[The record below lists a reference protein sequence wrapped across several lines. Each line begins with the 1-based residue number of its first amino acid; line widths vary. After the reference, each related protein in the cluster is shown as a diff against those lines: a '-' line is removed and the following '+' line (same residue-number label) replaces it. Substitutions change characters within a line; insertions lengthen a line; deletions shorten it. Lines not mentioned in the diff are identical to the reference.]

1 MVDIGRSCLA
11 AATGGI
17 GYAGRTTDRNNPKRD
32 DPREALHGQITPCV
46 VMAEIPAEVAAAAPA
61 KDEVA
66 NPLDNNTLETE
77 LATVSEPS
85 FSYIDDDSNKSFS
98 VVNKRRRSRR
108 VPNTTIT
115 KPERPDNIILYES
128 VSKSNLATEIL
139 SEEDQWLCKVCGFKN
154 FVFPTVCA
162 MCLCYKDVES
172 SNLFVYTLNG
182 MKEKVLTYE
191 NLPRVKKM
199 ASKAKKVREIEA
211 KRMEAERKLLEQK
224 ISGDFAVNR
233 ESHIFNF
240 NNKDIIAKRKHLLG
254 IKSSRSRSRKRSS
267 RAASNKNSIGVKITR
282 DMCVRDDV
290 VLVMHQKLKK

>member
-1 MVDIGRSCLA
+1 MPRRGDW
-11 AATGGI
+11 GI

-66 NPLDNNTLETE
+66 TPPEVNTLETE

-85 FSYIDDDSNKSFS
+85 FSYIDDDANASFS

-115 KPERPDNIILYES
+115 KPERPDDILLYES

-139 SEEDQWLCKVCGFKN
+139 AEEDQWLCKVCGFKN

-162 MCLCYKDVES
+162 MCLCYKDVDS
-172 SNLFVYTLNG
+172 NNLFVYTING
-182 MKEKVLTYE
+182 MKKKVLTYE

-199 ASKAKKVREIEA
+199 ASKAKKVREAEA

-224 ISGDFAVNR
+224 MSGDFAVNR

-240 NNKDIIAKRKHLLG
+240 NNKDIIANTKRLLG
-254 IKSSRSRSRKRSS
+254 IKSRSRSRSRKRSGS
-267 RAASNKNSIGVKITR
+267 RAKTNKNSMGIKITR
-282 DMCVRDDV
+282 EMCLRDDV

>member
-1 MVDIGRSCLA
+1 MMLLINAVVDIGRSCLA
-11 AATGGI
+11 
-17 GYAGRTTDRNNPKRD
+17 GRTTDRGNPTRD
-32 DPREALHGQITPCV
+32 DPREALHGQIIPYV
-46 VMAEIPAEVAAAAPA
+46 VMAEIPAEVAAPALA

-66 NPLDNNTLETE
+66 VPLDTNTLETE

-85 FSYIDDDSNKSFS
+85 FSYIDDDSNKPFS
-98 VVNKRRRSRR
+98 IVNKRRRSRR

-115 KPERPDNIILYES
+115 KPERPDNIVLYES

-211 KRMEAERKLLEQK
+211 KRMEA
-224 ISGDFAVNR
+224 R
-233 ESHIFNF
+233 ESCWN
-240 NNKDIIAKRKHLLG
+240 R
-254 IKSSRSRSRKRSS
+254 RSLATS
-267 RAASNKNSIGVKITR
+267 
-282 DMCVRDDV
+282 
-290 VLVMHQKLKK
+290 L